1 MRQKLVEERLLRE
14 EVEEDQQLE
23 EEHTQSKRA
32 KPMVDYTEQESAND
46 VQAQIDIHLGTE
58 EEEEYVPNSNIEVEE
73 D

>member
-1 MRQKLVEERLLRE
+1 
-14 EVEEDQQLE
+14 
-23 EEHTQSKRA
+23 
-32 KPMVDYTEQESAND
+32 MVDYTEQESAND